1 MGKKEML
8 TCQNPTCR
16 KNFTAPL
23 KTLNLQENPS
33 ETYFA
38 CPFCLTEIKI
48 VEQAPLN
55 AEEKSK
61 ETEEPKIMQPAVKE
75 KTKTGEKP
83 AGCQYHPGY
92 LSERSSKEQI
102 PDECLICKDIVD
114 CMLKK
119 MHE

>member
-1 MGKKEML
+1 ML

-23 KTLNLQENPS
+23 KTLNLQKNPS

-38 CPFCLTEIKI
+38 CPCCLTEIKM
-48 VEQAPLN
+48 VEEAPLN
-55 AEEKSK
+55 VEENLK
-61 ETEEPKIMQPAVKE
+61 ETEEPNKLQGEVNE
-75 KTKTGEKP
+75 KTKTGEN
-83 AGCQYHPGY
+83 AGCKFHPGY

-114 CMLKK
+114 CMLRK
-119 MHE
+119 MRE

>member
-1 MGKKEML
+1 ML
-8 TCQNPTCR
+8 TCQNPTCG
-16 KNFTAPL
+16 KNFTVPL

-33 ETYFA
+33 ETFFA
-38 CPFCLTEIKI
+38 FPFCLTEIKI
-48 VEQAPLN
+48 VEEAPLK
-55 AEEKSK
+55 AEEKHG
-61 ETEEPKIMQPAVKE
+61 ETEEPKIMQTEDKE

-114 CMLKK
+114 CMLRK
-119 MHE
+119 MRE